1 MIDISWVKVWRE
13 SNFMFPYDT
22 VHRPKILA
30 ILIFRWI

>member
-1 MIDISWVKVWRE
+1 MSEGERE
-13 SNFMFPYDT
+13 NNFMFPYDT